1 VTCDQTRELLEA
13 YALGVLD
20 ATERARVEEHLSS
33 CESCSAVVARY
44 SEVLAGLPDALALAS
59 RLQLPGAIKQ
69 RLLARIKAGATVPA
83 EPSPSAAP
91 GQSRRRRVRRLL
103 VLAGA
108 VVLALALAST
118 AALSF
123 ALDHERQLKE
133 RFAGLL
139 DQREVVLDVV
149 DGRGTERAFL
159 RSPVEGSTA
168 YGKLFTNPGLRAVV
182 VMTGR
187 LPKPGEGER
196 YRVLLTTGG
205 TTRSPGTLQVNSKG
219 FGLLVFEARRPG
231 PPYDAVRIVRERS
244 GARQGHGETILSWT
258 RGNDPVVP
266 A

>member
-1 VTCDQTRELLEA
+1 VTCDQARELLEA
-13 YALGVLD
+13 YALGALEPG
-20 ATERARVEEHLSS
+20 ERARVEEHLSS
-33 CESCSAVVARY
+33 CEDCAALVAEY

-59 RLQLPGAIKQ
+59 RLQLPEAIKQ
-69 RLLARIKAGATVPA
+69 RLVARIEAGATGPA
-83 EPSPSAAP
+83 RPQSSPAP
-91 GQSRRRRVRRLL
+91 GRSRRRGVRRLL
-103 VLAGA
+103 VFAGA
-108 VVLALALAST
+108 AVFALALAST

-159 RSPVEGSTA
+159 RSPIEGSTA
-168 YGKLFTNPGLRAVV
+168 YGKLFTNPRSRDVV

-196 YRVLLTTGG
+196 YRVLLTTGA

-219 FGLLVFEARRPG
+219 FGLLVFEAPG
-231 PPYDAVRIVRERS
+231 PGPSYDAVRIVRERK
-244 GARQGHGETILSWT
+244 GARPGQGETILSWT
-258 RGNDPVVP
+258 RGR
-266 A
+266 